1 MYKIHFVKNL
11 IAAYTLGCFFLW
23 GGGLSQQVICNSL
36 NTGMFF
42 WQMITCLLP
51 PPGGGCPAG
60 GEGAGSV
67 VMVKHFPRG
76 LAEAGAAADSS

>member
-1 MYKIHFVKNL
+1 
-11 IAAYTLGCFFLW
+11 
-23 GGGLSQQVICNSL
+23 
-36 NTGMFF
+36 
-42 WQMITCLLP
+42 MITCLLP